1 MSQLE
6 EGECPEPNG
15 VLQESTPPPSEE
27 ANGAGLNG
35 EPEESP
41 GVEPETNGVEE
52 GEADPVAI
60 AEGGGAQE
68 NKNSLDIVKDVNIEP
83 GAELGTKLVDNEVQE
98 TPKEG
103 GPDAEGGEEKVA
115 KPDTTEPEAANGDDG
130 KVDLGEDR
138 EGTPTLDEKLPTTGL
153 EGLETEPISEE
164 EEREAEEGE
173 IIGEEKVEIAWKK
186 PSNRRNY
193 RDKKAK
199 PEEEEPEAPAK
210 QRPAEEKRREPRR
223 KDRKKQSNNSN
234 VSLEIILNIKK
245 LS

>member
-27 ANGAGLNG
+27 ANGAELNG
-35 EPEESP
+35 ESKESP
-41 GVEPETNGVEE
+41 EVVPETNGVEE
-52 GEADPVAI
+52 GEADPVAN

-68 NKNSLDIVKDVNIEP
+68 NDDSPEIVNDVNIEP
-83 GAELGTKLVDNEVQE
+83 GAELGTKSEDSKEQE
-98 TPKEG
+98 TPPKQS
-103 GPDAEGGEEKVA
+103 PDVEEGEEKDAEV
-115 KPDTTEPEAANGDDG
+115 DTAEPEAANGDDG
-130 KVDLGEDR
+130 RVDLGEDR

-210 QRPAEEKRREPRR
+210 QRPTEEKKREPRR

-234 VSLEIILNIKK
+234 VSVTKK
-245 LS
+245 

>member
-15 VLQESTPPPSEE
+15 VLQKSTPPLSEE
-27 ANGAGLNG
+27 VNGAELNG
-35 EPEESP
+35 DPDKSPEAEL
-41 GVEPETNGVEE
+41 ETNGVEE
-52 GEADPVAI
+52 GEADPI
-60 AEGGGAQE
+60 ASDEGGGTQE
-68 NKNSLDIVKDVNIEP
+68 NEVSPSIENDVNIEP
-83 GAELGTKLVDNEVQE
+83 ESEVGENLENKELRGTPYKEV
-98 TPKEG
+98 
-103 GPDAEGGEEKVA
+103 PDAEGSEDAKEEPVPK
-115 KPDTTEPEAANGDDG
+115 AANGDVDR
-130 KVDLGEDR
+130 VDLGEDR

-199 PEEEEPEAPAK
+199 PEEEEREAPAK
-210 QRPAEEKRREPRR
+210 QRPAEEKKREPRK

-234 VSLEIILNIKK
+234 VTIKMHI
-245 LS
+245 

>member
-27 ANGAGLNG
+27 ANGAELNG
-35 EPEESP
+35 ESKESP
-41 GVEPETNGVEE
+41 QIEPETNGVEE

-68 NKNSLDIVKDVNIEP
+68 NDESPETENDVNIEP
-83 GAELGTKLVDNEVQE
+83 GAELGTKSEDNEEQE
-98 TPKEG
+98 TPPKEG
-103 GPDAEGGEEKVA
+103 ADVEEGEEKDNA
-115 KPDTTEPEAANGDDG
+115 EPEAANGDEG
-130 KVDLGEDR
+130 RVDLGEDR

-210 QRPAEEKRREPRR
+210 QRPTEEKKREPRR

-234 VSLEIILNIKK
+234 VSVT
-245 LS
+245 